1 MEIYD
6 PLQLQNWEF
15 FQTQHYKFASAYV
28 LSFVRYSYKSVKCTL
43 IISTDY
49 NTTYDSDFQKTTGN
63 NVILQEVGRSKFQPY

>member
-15 FQTQHYKFASAYV
+15 GQTQHYEFSSACRSSDTVMSRSNV
-28 LSFVRYSYKSVKCTL
+28 LLLAC
-43 IISTDY
+43 ISTDY

-63 NVILQEVGRSKFQPY
+63 NVILQEVGRSKCQPY